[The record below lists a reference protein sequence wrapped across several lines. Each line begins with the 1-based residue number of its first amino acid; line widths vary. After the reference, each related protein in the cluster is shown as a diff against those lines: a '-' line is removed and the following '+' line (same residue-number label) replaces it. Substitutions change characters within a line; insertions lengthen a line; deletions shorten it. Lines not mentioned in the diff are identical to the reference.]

1 MPNRII
7 KESIRTSRSVNG
19 LTDFQFR
26 LWVYLITYVDDFGR
40 GSADPELLKGFVFP
54 RRKSV
59 TESSIAKGLTDL
71 AAAGLIHLYTVDGD
85 SYLCF
90 PTWTEHQR
98 IQNKKSKFPAP
109 ETELSPSLTVTHG
122 DSPSSTVTHGDS
134 PPESESEYESEYEG
148 SCTEQSGSASVPA
161 VIALP
166 TNTGDEFP
174 VTAEHV
180 SEWAGL
186 YPAVDVMQE
195 LRKMRGWLLSNPKKR
210 KTAGGM
216 LRFVNGW
223 LAKEQNRGGA
233 AEKIPQRPEWRG
245 FDE

>member
-59 TESSIAKGLTDL
+59 TESTIAKGLTDL

-90 PTWTEHQR
+90 PTWAEHQR
-98 IQNKKSKFPAP
+98 IQNKKSRFPAP
-109 ETELSPSLTVTHG
+109 EGDGSPPAAATYGGSPSVAGSHG
-122 DSPSSTVTHGDS
+122 GS
-134 PPESESEYESEYEG
+134 PPESESNPNPESEG
-148 SCTEQSGSASVPA
+148 SCPEQALPASEPA

-166 TNTGDEFP
+166 ANTGEEVP
-174 VTAEHV
+174 ITAV
-180 SEWAGL
+180 QAAEWQGL
-186 YPAVDVMQE
+186 YPAVDVMQQ
-195 LRKMRGWLLSNPKKR
+195 LRQMRGWLLSNPKKR

-216 LRFVNGW
+216 PRFVNAW
-223 LAKEQNRGGA
+223 LAKEQNRGGVA
-233 AEKIPQRPEWRG
+233 DKAPPPERRKLT
-245 FDE
+245 

>member
-98 IQNKKSKFPAP
+98 IQNKKSRFPAP
-109 ETELSPSLTVTHG
+109 ETEHSPSLTVTHG
-122 DSPSSTVTHGDS
+122 DSPSSTVIHGDS
-134 PPESESEYESEYEG
+134 PPESESEYESEYEE
-148 SCTEQSGSASVPA
+148 SCTEQIGSASVPA

-166 TNTGDEFP
+166 TNTGDGFP

-216 LRFVNGW
+216 LRFVNNW

-233 AEKIPQRPEWRG
+233 AGKIPQRPEWRG

>member
-109 ETELSPSLTVTHG
+109 ETEHSPSL
-122 DSPSSTVTHGDS
+122 TVTHGDS

-148 SCTEQSGSASVPA
+148 SCTEQSGSASGPA

-174 VTAEHV
+174 VTAGHV
-180 SEWAGL
+180 AEWTGL

-216 LRFVNGW
+216 LRFVNSW
-223 LAKEQNRGGA
+223 LAKEQNRGGT

>member
-26 LWVYLITYVDDFGR
+26 LWTYLITYVDDYGR

-59 TESSIAKGLTDL
+59 TESTIAKGLTDL
-71 AAAGLIHLYTVDGD
+71 AATGLIHLYTVDGD

-98 IQNKKSKFPAP
+98 IQNKKSRFPAP
-109 ETELSPSLTVTHG
+109 ETDSSPSVTVGHG
-122 DSPSSTVTHGDS
+122 ES
-134 PPESESEYESEYEG
+134 PPESESN
-148 SCTEQSGSASVPA
+148 PN
-161 VIALP
+161 P
-166 TNTGDEFP
+166 
-174 VTAEHV
+174 
-180 SEWAGL
+180 
-186 YPAVDVMQE
+186 
-195 LRKMRGWLLSNPKKR
+195 NPKEREGAARFTPPTVEEVRDYCQSR
-210 KTAGGM
+210 K
-216 LRFVNGW
+216 NGIDPEKFIDFYTSKGW
-223 LAKEQNRGGA
+223 YIGKNKMKDWKSAVRTWEKSEAKET
-233 AEKIPQRPEWRG
+233 PRPEWRG

>member
-1 MPNRII
+1 M
-7 KESIRTSRSVNG
+7 NG

-59 TESSIAKGLTDL
+59 TESTIAKGLTDL

-109 ETELSPSLTVTHG
+109 ETCNPPSVSATHG
-122 DSPSSTVTHGDS
+122 DSPSFTVTHGES
-134 PPESESEYESEYEG
+134 PPESEYEYESEE
-148 SCTEQSGSASVPA
+148 SCPEQSGSASGPA

-174 VTAEHV
+174 VTAGHV
-180 SEWAGL
+180 AEWAGL

-216 LRFVNGW
+216 LRFVNSW